1 MTDPIA
7 CLDIGSTFTK
17 GLLVDPATGAVR
29 AQAQTPTTALTDVMA
44 GVDAVLA
51 SLGALST
58 TPVLAC
64 SSAGGGLRL
73 AVVGYE
79 RSVTAEA
86 GFRVGLSAGAKV
98 VHVTSGPLDP
108 ADLTALH
115 AARPDIVL
123 LVGGTD
129 GGNADILLHNAHRL
143 AASHL
148 TLASPVVVAGNT
160 AARDEVADIL
170 STRGRPH
177 LLADNVLPAI
187 GTIAPAGARAAIRQ
201 AFLHHVIGGKRLSRD
216 PRFAMLVRAA
226 TPDAV
231 LRGVEVLADT
241 AGADVLVIDIGGAT
255 TDVYSSVTPTG
266 EDAGVRREIV
276 APLHRSRTVE
286 ADLGLRWSAEGVL
299 EAAAREQLPHS
310 KDLREYA
317 VHLANEPSH
326 LPGTPAERVTD
337 LELARLCAL
346 VAIRRHAR
354 APDPKHPARKLTDA
368 TLVLGSGGVL
378 RHADEADAR
387 AVLDAV
393 TADQA
398 GGWPL
403 PRAARTTVDT
413 AYRLCAVGLLAEK
426 HPGVAARVAAG
437 LLG

>member
-17 GLLVDPATGAVR
+17 GLLVEPATGAVR

-160 AARDEVADIL
+160 
-170 STRGRPH
+170 
-177 LLADNVLPAI
+177 
-187 GTIAPAGARAAIRQ
+187 
-201 AFLHHVIGGKRLSRD
+201 
-216 PRFAMLVRAA
+216 
-226 TPDAV
+226 
-231 LRGVEVLADT
+231 
-241 AGADVLVIDIGGAT
+241 
-255 TDVYSSVTPTG
+255 PTSFW
-266 EDAGVRREIV
+266 E
-276 APLHRSRTVE
+276 
-286 ADLGLRWSAEGVL
+286 
-299 EAAAREQLPHS
+299 
-310 KDLREYA
+310 
-317 VHLANEPSH
+317 
-326 LPGTPAERVTD
+326 
-337 LELARLCAL
+337 
-346 VAIRRHAR
+346 
-354 APDPKHPARKLTDA
+354 
-368 TLVLGSGGVL
+368 
-378 RHADEADAR
+378 
-387 AVLDAV
+387 
-393 TADQA
+393 
-398 GGWPL
+398 
-403 PRAARTTVDT
+403 
-413 AYRLCAVGLLAEK
+413 
-426 HPGVAARVAAG
+426 
-437 LLG
+437 